1 MGAIA
6 LGRELGISIKDL
18 QKAVKMVQPILHR
31 LSMTKYYDLNLID
44 DAYNSNP
51 IGCEMALEVL
61 KMMPGKHI
69 VVTPGMIEVGAKEDE
84 VNREF
89 GHQIAKS
96 TDEVILIGEEK
107 TKPIY
112 EGLIEEK
119 FDKKKIHV
127 LNDVM
132 DAFPLMMK
140 LKEKDTY
147 VLLEN
152 DLPDSFNEKLRSDKK

>member
-1 MGAIA
+1 MSTA
-6 LGRELGISIKDL
+6 LPLVKDL
-18 QKAVKMVQPILHR
+18 QKAVKMVQPIEHR
-31 LSMTKYYDLNLID
+31 LSMMKYYDLNIID

-51 IGCEMALEVL
+51 MGCKMALEVL

-69 VVTPGMIEVGAKEDE
+69 VVTPGMIEVGNREEE

-89 GHQIAKS
+89 GREIALN

-107 TKPIY
+107 TKAIY
-112 EGLIEEK
+112 QGLMDNN

-132 DAFPLMMK
+132 DAFPLMRQ
-140 LKEKDTY
+140 LQDKDTY

-152 DLPDSFNEKLRSDKK
+152 DLPDSFNEKIRSDK

>member
-1 MGAIA
+1 MI
-6 LGRELGISIKDL
+6 
-18 QKAVKMVQPILHR
+18 
-31 LSMTKYYDLNLID
+31 
-44 DAYNSNP
+44 
-51 IGCEMALEVL
+51 
-61 KMMPGKHI
+61 
-69 VVTPGMIEVGAKEDE
+69 VTPGMIEVGEKEYE

-89 GHQIAKS
+89 GREIADT

-112 EGLIEEK
+112 EGLM
-119 FDKKKIHV
+119 DKKYDKNKIHV

-132 DAFPLMMK
+132 DAFPLMLK

-152 DLPDSFNEKLRSDKK
+152 DLPDTFNEKIRSDKK